1 MPLITL
7 QLTPVTTNT
16 SITTLE
22 KISDARYTLACENL
36 ATRIDLSIIDHVK
49 ITLTHF
55 FTLITKSQENTLSFT
70 DPIYLKITSADSPKK
85 TAQSDIV
92 LIHSDKAWQQFLE
105 NAHTQLKPTKTLVI
119 NTQADPKLKQRF
131 LGKDLVRS
139 PSEIFSPPLV
149 AGNLSKLR
157 TFSFT
162 LTSHATD
169 ILKQCQTILGSS
181 AKTLQSV
188 DLLFSAACQPILD
201 TETKQFS
208 LNISNVNICKALEDI
223 YSLNLSQWEE
233 LTHLGATLWGKNN
246 TRFILTTLATLPK
259 LKTLL
264 LDIVLP
270 DTSIQNGIPSPT
282 KKYIAKNNHSTG
294 SLLTKHQYMLL
305 PIPKKPN
312 AYVTKLLEKLK
323 TLSLNRLELYEW
335 ETQGTRPRCAID
347 LFSYLIENDA
357 LGQLTDIVFRPHP
370 SYTDENDAPLVKE
383 NAKSTLAVLNAI
395 IEKNLPIKTL
405 ILLTPEI
412 HGYQPW
418 LNKIKKG
425 LFLGL
430 TTLHYCLPDA
440 KDGEAPKEYINRM
453 NEALQTLLKAIKRK
467 KTPALQ
473 EVYITSKWLTDPDF
487 IDEFVDIGRQIAD
500 IHTAVQ
506 KLCDTLN

>member
-7 QLTPVTTNT
+7 QLIPAPTNT
-16 SITTLE
+16 SIITLE

-36 ATRIDLSIIDHVK
+36 PNPIDLAIIDHVK

-55 FTLITKSQENTLSFT
+55 FALITKSPENTLSFT
-70 DPIYLKITSADSPKK
+70 DPIYLKITSVATSKK

-105 NAHTQLKPTKTLVI
+105 NAHTQLNPTKTLVI

-157 TFSFT
+157 TLSFT
-162 LTSHATD
+162 LTSHAKD

-181 AKTLQSV
+181 VKTLQSV
-188 DLLFSAACQPILD
+188 DLLFSPSCQPILD
-201 TETKQFS
+201 LETKQFS
-208 LNISNVNICKALEDI
+208 LNISNVNLCKALEDI

-259 LKTLL
+259 LKTLI

-294 SLLTKHQYMLL
+294 SLLTKHQHMLL
-305 PIPKKPN
+305 PNPKKPN
-312 AYVTKLLEKLK
+312 AYVTKLVANLK
-323 TLSLNRLELYEW
+323 ILSLNRVELYEW
-335 ETQGTRPRCAID
+335 ETQGTPPRCAID
-347 LFSYLIENDA
+347 LFNHLIESDA
-357 LGQLTDIVFRPHP
+357 LEQLTDIVFRPHP
-370 SYTDENDAPLVKE
+370 SYTDENDTPLVKE
-383 NAKSTLAVLNAI
+383 NAKSTLSVLNAV

-418 LNKIKKG
+418 LNNIKKG
-425 LFLGL
+425 NFAGL
-430 TTLHYCLPDA
+430 STLHYRLPDA
-440 KDGEAPKEYINRM
+440 KEGEAPKEYMNRM
-453 NEALQTLLKAIKRK
+453 NEALQTLLKAINRK
-467 KTPALQ
+467 KTPVLQ
-473 EVYITSKWLTDPDF
+473 EVHITSKWLTDPDF
-487 IDEFVDIGRQIAD
+487 IDEFVDLRQQIAD
-500 IHTAVQ
+500 IYTAVQ
-506 KLCDTLN
+506 KLCDTPR